1 MLLSFF
7 HRRIC
12 IFFFPP
18 SVFWTAGI
26 IVGSFL
32 AGGCVAAWA
41 FYLKSDTPKNERTKT
56 IADMLILSNILMI
69 LCNMAAIHLSPQ
81 AGLALAMLMLL
92 GAFVL
97 ALKLPEEDNTVS
109 ATPSEKSENPV
120 GIARLLVFCAYLL
133 SLSPLTPDSCIR
145 W

>member
-1 MLLSFF
+1 
-7 HRRIC
+7 
-12 IFFFPP
+12 
-18 SVFWTAGI
+18 
-26 IVGSFL
+26 
-32 AGGCVAAWA
+32 
-41 FYLKSDTPKNERTKT
+41 
-56 IADMLILSNILMI
+56 
-69 LCNMAAIHLSPQ
+69 
-81 AGLALAMLMLL
+81 MLMLL